1 MDDCAST
8 KKREREKQHNALLIL
23 LLLKDGASPS
33 RQLSKH
39 LFVCFGRCCIY
50 SLSASFLSTYHPLA
64 ALIGLLSLYRLTT
77 KKKLSIVCFSDAACC
92 FFFLC
97 VCVVV
102 VKPCNRIRARRLKVR
117 DRSIENCCALVL
129 PSHSISFNC
138 CCLLLL
144 RF

>member
-1 MDDCAST
+1 MRPQ
-8 KKREREKQHNALLIL
+8 KKKKREKQHNALLIL

-77 KKKLSIVCFSDAACC
+77 KKKNSLLFALVTLLVVS
-92 FFFLC
+92 FLC
-97 VCVVV
+97 VC
-102 VKPCNRIRARRLKVR
+102 
-117 DRSIENCCALVL
+117 CCRETV
-129 PSHSISFNC
+129 
-138 CCLLLL
+138 
-144 RF
+144 

>member
-77 KKKLSIVCFSDAACC
+77 KKNSLLFALVTLLVVS
-92 FFFLC
+92 FFC
-97 VCVVV
+97 VCV
-102 VKPCNRIRARRLKVR
+102 
-117 DRSIENCCALVL
+117 
-129 PSHSISFNC
+129 
-138 CCLLLL
+138 LLS
-144 RF
+144 